1 MRGRPGMFMA
11 GIQSVASRRQIA
23 LLLIVTMIFPMLA
36 GCTGLGG
43 PPEPNARVESD
54 RTSINAGES
63 VNFDARASTSPES
76 TVITEYRWN
85 FDDGQR
91 SETVQGYTSHTFT
104 EAGVY
109 EIRVTVVND
118 LDGEDTASTTLV
130 VNGFPKI
137 SLSMPTAIRTGDVVT
152 LDASG
157 SSDPENGEL
166 TTVWDL
172 DWNVDSDNDGD
183 PTNDN
188 DAMGEIH
195 HFTPYESGNYT
206 GSVTVTDESDASAT
220 RMWNLSVLPRTYQ
233 VIWEER
239 TITYDWDGYLEQ
251 GKIHTI
257 THMPGEEG
265 RIMSFNATL
274 TLAMDLIPV
283 MLPQDNFSL
292 TVDVPD
298 DSWTQKVRTEQTN
311 ITHNASASMEYF
323 NLNPTAENTYNFSAD
338 SLEEL
343 LEMLNAQSGAG
354 FGEGDW
360 MWIIEAEEADPDLPI
375 DEVDPDGGNEWE
387 LVVEMTFLVPRINEV
402 GV

>member
-1 MRGRPGMFMA
+1 M
-11 GIQSVASRRQIA
+11 ASRRQVA
-23 LLLIVTMIFPMLA
+23 LLLIVTMVFPMLA

-54 RTSINAGES
+54 RVGINAGES

-76 TVITEYRWN
+76 TVITQYLWD
-85 FDDGQR
+85 FDNGQR
-91 SETVQGYTSHTFT
+91 SETVQGYTSHTFS

-109 EIRVTVVND
+109 EISVTVVND
-118 LDGEDTASTTLV
+118 LGGEDTATTVLI
-130 VNGFPKI
+130 VNGFPTI
-137 SLSMPTAIRTGDVVT
+137 SLSMPTAIRTGDIVT

-157 SSDPENGEL
+157 SSDPEQGEL

-172 DWNVDSDNDGD
+172 DWNVDSDKDGD

-188 DAMGEIH
+188 DAMGETH
-195 HFTPYESGNYT
+195 QFTPAESGNYT
-206 GSVTVTDESDASAT
+206 GSVTITDESDASVT
-220 RMWNLSVLPRTYQ
+220 RTWDLTVLPRTYQ
-233 VIWEER
+233 VIWEEQ

-251 GKIHTI
+251 SKIHTI
-257 THMPGEEG
+257 THIPGEVG

-274 TLAMDLIPV
+274 TLAMDIIPV

-298 DSWTQKVRTEQTN
+298 DSWSNTVRTEQTN
-311 ITHNASASMEYF
+311 ITHNASASMEYS
-323 NLNPTAENTYNFSAD
+323 NLNPTSENTYNFSAD

-343 LEMLNAQSGAG
+343 LEMLNIESGAG

-375 DEVDPDGGNEWE
+375 DDVDPDGGNDWE
-387 LVVEMTFLVPRINEV
+387 LVVEITFLVPRINEV

>member
-1 MRGRPGMFMA
+1 MQGRRDMSMA
-11 GIQSVASRRQIA
+11 WLQSMASRRQIA
-23 LLLIVTMIFPMLA
+23 LLLIVTMVFPMLA

-54 RTSINAGES
+54 RISINAGES

-76 TVITEYRWN
+76 TVITEYQWN
-85 FDDGQR
+85 FGDGQR
-91 SETVQGYTSHTFT
+91 SETVQGYTSHTFI
-104 EAGVY
+104 EAGIY
-109 EIRVTVVND
+109 EISVTVVND
-118 LDGEDTASTTLV
+118 LGGDDTDTTRLV
-130 VNGFPKI
+130 VNGFPQI

-172 DWNVDSDNDGD
+172 DWDVDSDNDGD
-183 PTNDN
+183 ATNDN

-195 HFTPYESGNYT
+195 RFTPYESGNYT
-206 GSVTVTDESDASAT
+206 GSVTISDESDASAT
-220 RMWNLSVLPRTYQ
+220 RVWNLSVLPRTYQ

-239 TITYDWDGYLEQ
+239 TVTYDWDGYLEQ
-251 GKIHTI
+251 SQIHTI
-257 THMPGEEG
+257 THTPGEEG

-274 TLAMDLIPV
+274 TLAMDIIPV

-292 TVDVPD
+292 TVDVPRD
-298 DSWTQKVRTEQTN
+298 DWSNTVRTEQSN
-311 ITHNASASMEYF
+311 ITQNASASMEYL
-323 NLNPTAENTYNFSAD
+323 NLNPTSENTYNFSAD

-360 MWIIEAEEADPDLPI
+360 MWIIEAEEADPDFPI

-387 LVVEMTFLVPRINEV
+387 LVVEITFLVPRINEV

>member
-1 MRGRPGMFMA
+1 MA
-11 GIQSVASRRQIA
+11 WLQSMASRRQIA
-23 LLLIVTMIFPMLA
+23 LLLIVTMVFPMLA

-54 RTSINAGES
+54 RISINAGES

-76 TVITEYRWN
+76 TVITEYQWN
-85 FDDGQR
+85 FGDGQR
-91 SETVQGYTSHTFT
+91 SETVQGYTSHTFI
-104 EAGVY
+104 EAGIY
-109 EIRVTVVND
+109 EISVTVVND
-118 LDGEDTASTTLV
+118 LGGDDTDTTRLV
-130 VNGFPKI
+130 VNGFPQI

-172 DWNVDSDNDGD
+172 DWDVDSDNDGD
-183 PTNDN
+183 ATNDN

-195 HFTPYESGNYT
+195 RFTPYESGNYT
-206 GSVTVTDESDASAT
+206 GSVTISDESDASAT
-220 RMWNLSVLPRTYQ
+220 RVWNLSVLPRTYQ

-239 TITYDWDGYLEQ
+239 TVTYDWDGYLEQ
-251 GKIHTI
+251 SQIHTI
-257 THMPGEEG
+257 THTPGEEG

-274 TLAMDLIPV
+274 TLAMDIIPV

-292 TVDVPD
+292 TVDVPRD
-298 DSWTQKVRTEQTN
+298 DWSNTVRTEQSN
-311 ITHNASASMEYF
+311 ITQNASASMEYL
-323 NLNPTAENTYNFSAD
+323 NLNPTSENTYNFSAD

-360 MWIIEAEEADPDLPI
+360 MWIIEAEEADPDFPI

-387 LVVEMTFLVPRINEV
+387 LVVEITFLVPRINEV

>member
-1 MRGRPGMFMA
+1 M
-11 GIQSVASRRQIA
+11 ASRRQVA
-23 LLLIVTMIFPMLA
+23 LLLIVTMVFPMLA

-54 RTSINAGES
+54 RVGINAGES

-76 TVITEYRWN
+76 TVITQYLWD
-85 FDDGQR
+85 FDNGQR
-91 SETVQGYTSHTFT
+91 SDTVQGYTSHTFS

-109 EIRVTVVND
+109 EISVTVVND
-118 LDGEDTASTTLV
+118 LGGEDTATTVLV
-130 VNGFPKI
+130 VNGFPTI
-137 SLSMPTAIRTGDVVT
+137 SLSMPTAIRTGDIVT

-157 SSDPENGEL
+157 SSDPEQGEL

-172 DWNVDSDNDGD
+172 DWNVDSDKDGD
-183 PTNDN
+183 STNDN
-188 DAMGEIH
+188 DAMGETH
-195 HFTPYESGNYT
+195 QFSPVESGNYT
-206 GSVTVTDESDASAT
+206 GSVTITDESDASVT
-220 RMWNLSVLPRTYQ
+220 RMWDLTVLPRTYQ
-233 VIWEER
+233 VIWEEQ

-251 GKIHTI
+251 SKIHTI
-257 THMPGEEG
+257 THIPGEVG

-274 TLAMDLIPV
+274 TLAMDIIPV

-298 DSWTQKVRTEQTN
+298 DSWSNTVRTEQTN
-311 ITHNASASMEYF
+311 ITHNASASMEYS
-323 NLNPTAENTYNFSAD
+323 NLNPTSENTYNFSAD

-343 LEMLNAQSGAG
+343 LEMLNIESGAG

-375 DEVDPDGGNEWE
+375 DDVDPDGGNDWE
-387 LVVEMTFLVPRINEV
+387 LVVEITFLVPRINEV

>member
-1 MRGRPGMFMA
+1 MSMVWL
-11 GIQSVASRRQIA
+11 QSMASRRQVA
-23 LLLIVTMIFPMLA
+23 LLLIVTMVFPMLA

-54 RTSINAGES
+54 RVGINAGES

-76 TVITEYRWN
+76 TVITQYLWD
-85 FDDGQR
+85 FDNGQR
-91 SETVQGYTSHTFT
+91 SDTVQGYTSHTFS

-109 EIRVTVVND
+109 EISVTVVND
-118 LDGEDTASTTLV
+118 LGGEDTATTVLI
-130 VNGFPKI
+130 VNGFPTI
-137 SLSMPTAIRTGDVVT
+137 SLSMPTAIRTGDIVT

-157 SSDPENGEL
+157 SSDPEQGEL

-172 DWNVDSDNDGD
+172 DWNVDSDKDGD

-188 DAMGEIH
+188 DAMGETH
-195 HFTPYESGNYT
+195 QFTPAESGNYT
-206 GSVTVTDESDASAT
+206 GSVTITDESDASVT
-220 RMWNLSVLPRTYQ
+220 RTWDLTVLPRTYQ
-233 VIWEER
+233 VIWEEQ

-251 GKIHTI
+251 SKIHTI
-257 THMPGEEG
+257 THIPGEVG

-274 TLAMDLIPV
+274 TLAMDIIPV

-298 DSWTQKVRTEQTN
+298 DSWSNTVRTEQTN
-311 ITHNASASMEYF
+311 ITHNASASMEYS
-323 NLNPTAENTYNFSAD
+323 NLNPTSENTYNFSAD

-343 LEMLNAQSGAG
+343 LEMLNIESGAG

-375 DEVDPDGGNEWE
+375 DDVDPDGGNDWE
-387 LVVEMTFLVPRINEV
+387 LVDEITFLVPRINEV

>member
-1 MRGRPGMFMA
+1 MPVVDLQPM
-11 GIQSVASRRQIA
+11 SSRRQIA
-23 LLLIVTMIFPMLA
+23 LLLIVTMVFPILA

-63 VNFDARASTSPES
+63 VNFDARGSTSPES
-76 TVITEYRWN
+76 TLITEYQWD
-85 FDDGQR
+85 FGDSQR
-91 SETVQGYTSHTFT
+91 SETVQGYTSHTFA
-104 EAGVY
+104 EAGIY
-109 EIRVTVVND
+109 DISVTVVND
-118 LDGEDTASTTLV
+118 LGGDDTDTTRLV
-130 VNGFPKI
+130 VNGFPTI
-137 SLSMPTAIRTGDVVT
+137 SLSMPTAIRTGDIVT

-172 DWNVDSDNDGD
+172 NWNMDSDNDGD
-183 PTNDN
+183 ATNDN

-195 HFTPYESGNYT
+195 RFTPDESGNYT
-206 GSVTVTDESDASAT
+206 GSVTITDESDASAT
-220 RMWNLSVLPRTYQ
+220 RIWNLSVLPRTYQ
-233 VIWEER
+233 VIWEEK
-239 TITYDWDGYLEQ
+239 TISYDWADYLEQ
-251 GKIHTI
+251 GEIHTI
-257 THMPGEEG
+257 THIPSEEG

-274 TLAMDLIPV
+274 TLAMDIIPT

-298 DSWTQKVRTEQTN
+298 DGWGNTVRTEQSN
-311 ITHNASASMEYF
+311 ITHNASASMEHL
-323 NLNPTAENTYNFSAD
+323 NLNPSSENTYNFSAD
-338 SLEEL
+338 SLDEL
-343 LEMLNAQSGAG
+343 LEMLNIQSGAG

-375 DEVDPDGGNEWE
+375 DEVDPDGGNDWK
-387 LVVEMTFLVPRINEV
+387 LVVEITFLVPRINEV

>member
-1 MRGRPGMFMA
+1 MA
-11 GIQSVASRRQIA
+11 WLQSMASQRQIA
-23 LLLIVTMIFPMLA
+23 LLLIVTMVSPMLA

-54 RTSINAGES
+54 RISINAGES

-76 TVITEYRWN
+76 TVITEYQWN
-85 FDDGQR
+85 FGDGQR
-91 SETVQGYTSHTFT
+91 SETVQGYTSHTFI
-104 EAGVY
+104 EAGIY
-109 EIRVTVVND
+109 EISVTVVND
-118 LDGEDTASTTLV
+118 LGGDDTDTTRLV
-130 VNGFPKI
+130 VNGFPQI

-172 DWNVDSDNDGD
+172 DWDVDSDNDGD
-183 PTNDN
+183 ATNDN

-195 HFTPYESGNYT
+195 RFTPYESGNYT
-206 GSVTVTDESDASAT
+206 GSVTISDESDASAT
-220 RMWNLSVLPRTYQ
+220 RVWNLSVLPRTYQ

-239 TITYDWDGYLEQ
+239 TVTYDWDGYLEQ
-251 GKIHTI
+251 SQIHTI
-257 THMPGEEG
+257 THTPGEEG

-274 TLAMDLIPV
+274 TLAMDIIPV

-292 TVDVPD
+292 TVDVPRD
-298 DSWTQKVRTEQTN
+298 DWSNTVRTEQSN
-311 ITHNASASMEYF
+311 ITQNASASMEYL
-323 NLNPTAENTYNFSAD
+323 NLNPTSENTYNFSAD

-360 MWIIEAEEADPDLPI
+360 MWIIEAEEADPDFPI

-387 LVVEMTFLVPRINEV
+387 LVVEITFLVPRINEV

>member
-1 MRGRPGMFMA
+1 M
-11 GIQSVASRRQIA
+11 SVAKSLRTHRPLA
-23 LLLIVTMIFPMLA
+23 FLMVMSMLLPMLA

-43 PPEPNARVESD
+43 PPEPNARIEGD
-54 RTSINAGES
+54 RSSINAGES
-63 VNFDARASTSPES
+63 VNFDARESTTPES
-76 TVITEYRWN
+76 TIITGYEWD
-85 FDDGQR
+85 FGDGTKT
-91 SETVQGYTSHTFT
+91 ETIQGYTSHTFAT
-104 EAGVY
+104 AGLF
-109 EIRVTVVND
+109 EIRVTVIND
-118 LDGEDTASTTLV
+118 LDGDDSATTQLV
-130 VNGFPKI
+130 VNGFPKV
-137 SLSMPTAIRTGDVVT
+137 SLSMPIAIRTGDVVT

-188 DAMGEIH
+188 DAMGATH
-195 HFTPYESGNYT
+195 RFTPYESGNYT

-233 VIWEER
+233 VIWEEK
-239 TITYDWDGYLEQ
+239 TITLEDDGYLEQ
-251 GKIHTI
+251 NKIHTI
-257 THMPGEEG
+257 VHVPSEHG

-274 TLAMDLIPV
+274 TLAMDIIPI

-292 TVDVPD
+292 MVDVTD
-298 DSWTQKVRTEQTN
+298 DSWSHKVRTEQSNVTR
-311 ITHNASASMEYF
+311 NASASMEF
-323 NLNPTAENTYNFSAD
+323 INLNPNSEDAYNLTAD

-343 LEMLNAQSGAG
+343 IIMLDEQSGAG
-354 FGEGDW
+354 FGLGDW
-360 MWIIEAEEADPDLPI
+360 LWIIEAEESDPDIPI

-387 LVVEMTFLVPRINEV
+387 LVVEFTILVPRISEV

>member
-1 MRGRPGMFMA
+1 MQGRRDMSMA
-11 GIQSVASRRQIA
+11 WLQSVASRRQIA
-23 LLLIVTMIFPMLA
+23 LLLIVTMVFPMLA

-54 RTSINAGES
+54 RISINAGES

-76 TVITEYRWN
+76 TVITEYQWN
-85 FDDGQR
+85 FGDGQR
-91 SETVQGYTSHTFT
+91 SETVQGYTSHTFI
-104 EAGVY
+104 EAGIY
-109 EIRVTVVND
+109 EISVTVVND
-118 LDGEDTASTTLV
+118 LGGDDTDTTRLV
-130 VNGFPKI
+130 VNGFPQI

-172 DWNVDSDNDGD
+172 DWDVDSDNDGD
-183 PTNDN
+183 ATNDN

-195 HFTPYESGNYT
+195 RFTPYESGNYT
-206 GSVTVTDESDASAT
+206 GSVTISDESDASAT
-220 RMWNLSVLPRTYQ
+220 RVWNLSVLPRTYQ

-239 TITYDWDGYLEQ
+239 TVTYDWDGYLEQ
-251 GKIHTI
+251 SQIHTI
-257 THMPGEEG
+257 THTPGEEG

-274 TLAMDLIPV
+274 TLAMDIIPV

-292 TVDVPD
+292 TVDVPRD
-298 DSWTQKVRTEQTN
+298 DWSNTVRTEQSN
-311 ITHNASASMEYF
+311 ITQNASASMEYL
-323 NLNPTAENTYNFSAD
+323 NLNPTSENTYNFSAD

-360 MWIIEAEEADPDLPI
+360 MWIIEAEEADPDFPI

-387 LVVEMTFLVPRINEV
+387 LVVEITFLVPRINEV

>member
-1 MRGRPGMFMA
+1 MSMVWL
-11 GIQSVASRRQIA
+11 QSMASRRQVA
-23 LLLIVTMIFPMLA
+23 LLLIVTMVFPMLA

-54 RTSINAGES
+54 RVGINAGES

-76 TVITEYRWN
+76 TVITQYLWD
-85 FDDGQR
+85 FDNGQR
-91 SETVQGYTSHTFT
+91 SDTVQGYTSHTFS

-109 EIRVTVVND
+109 EISVTVVND
-118 LDGEDTASTTLV
+118 LGGEDTATTVLI
-130 VNGFPKI
+130 VNGFPTI
-137 SLSMPTAIRTGDVVT
+137 SLSMPTAIRTGDIVT

-157 SSDPENGEL
+157 SSDPEQGEL

-172 DWNVDSDNDGD
+172 DWNVDSDKDGD

-188 DAMGEIH
+188 DAMGETH
-195 HFTPYESGNYT
+195 QFTPAESGNYT
-206 GSVTVTDESDASAT
+206 GSVTITDESDASVT
-220 RMWNLSVLPRTYQ
+220 RTWDLTVLPRTYQ
-233 VIWEER
+233 VIWEEQ

-251 GKIHTI
+251 SKIHTI
-257 THMPGEEG
+257 THIPGEVG

-274 TLAMDLIPV
+274 TLAMDIIPV

-298 DSWTQKVRTEQTN
+298 DSWSNTVRTEQTN
-311 ITHNASASMEYF
+311 ITHNASASMEYS
-323 NLNPTAENTYNFSAD
+323 NLNPTSENTYNFSAD

-343 LEMLNAQSGAG
+343 LEMLNIESGAG

-375 DEVDPDGGNEWE
+375 DDVDPDGGNDWE
-387 LVVEMTFLVPRINEV
+387 LVVEITFLVPRINEV

>member
-1 MRGRPGMFMA
+1 MA
-11 GIQSVASRRQIA
+11 WLQSVASRRQIA
-23 LLLIVTMIFPMLA
+23 LLLIVTMVFPMLA

-54 RTSINAGES
+54 RISINAGES

-76 TVITEYRWN
+76 TVITEYQWN
-85 FDDGQR
+85 FGDGQR
-91 SETVQGYTSHTFT
+91 SETVQGYTSHTFI
-104 EAGVY
+104 EAGIY
-109 EIRVTVVND
+109 EISVTVVND
-118 LDGEDTASTTLV
+118 LGGDDTDTTRLV
-130 VNGFPKI
+130 VNGFPQI

-172 DWNVDSDNDGD
+172 DWDVDSDNDGD
-183 PTNDN
+183 ATNDN

-195 HFTPYESGNYT
+195 RFTPYESGNYT
-206 GSVTVTDESDASAT
+206 GSVTISDESDASAT
-220 RMWNLSVLPRTYQ
+220 RVWNLSVLPRTYQ

-239 TITYDWDGYLEQ
+239 TVTYDWDGYLEQ
-251 GKIHTI
+251 SQIHTI
-257 THMPGEEG
+257 THTPGEEG

-274 TLAMDLIPV
+274 TLAMDIIPV

-292 TVDVPD
+292 TVDVPRD
-298 DSWTQKVRTEQTN
+298 DWSNTVRTEQSN
-311 ITHNASASMEYF
+311 ITQNASASMEYL
-323 NLNPTAENTYNFSAD
+323 NLNPTSENTYNFSAD

-360 MWIIEAEEADPDLPI
+360 MWIIEAEEADPDFPI

-387 LVVEMTFLVPRINEV
+387 LVVEITFLVPRINEV

>member
-1 MRGRPGMFMA
+1 MA
-11 GIQSVASRRQIA
+11 WVQSMASRRQIA
-23 LLLIVTMIFPMLA
+23 LLLIVTMVFPMLA

-85 FDDGQR
+85 FGDGQR

-104 EAGVY
+104 EAGLY
-109 EIRVTVVND
+109 EISVTVVND
-118 LDGEDTASTTLV
+118 LDGDDTATTVLV

-137 SLSMPTAIRTGDVVT
+137 SLSMPIAIRTGDVVT

-183 PTNDN
+183 ATNDN

-195 HFTPYESGNYT
+195 RFTPYESGNYT

-257 THMPGEEG
+257 THLPGEEG

-274 TLAMDLIPV
+274 TLAMDILPV

-292 TVDVPD
+292 TVDVPG
-298 DSWTQKVRTEQTN
+298 DSWTQTVRTEQTN

-323 NLNPTAENTYNFSAD
+323 NLNPVSENTYNFSAD

-387 LVVEMTFLVPRINEV
+387 LIVEMTFLVPRINEV

>member
-1 MRGRPGMFMA
+1 MVWL
-11 GIQSVASRRQIA
+11 QSMASRRQVA
-23 LLLIVTMIFPMLA
+23 LLLIITMVFPMLA

-54 RTSINAGES
+54 RVGINAGES

-76 TVITEYRWN
+76 TVITQYLWD
-85 FDDGQR
+85 FDNGQR
-91 SETVQGYTSHTFT
+91 SDTVQGYTSHTFS

-109 EIRVTVVND
+109 EISVTVVND
-118 LDGEDTASTTLV
+118 LGGEDTATTVLI
-130 VNGFPKI
+130 VNGFPTI
-137 SLSMPTAIRTGDVVT
+137 SLSMPTAIRTGDIVT

-157 SSDPENGEL
+157 SSDPEQGEL

-172 DWNVDSDNDGD
+172 DWNVDSDKDGD

-188 DAMGEIH
+188 DAMGETH
-195 HFTPYESGNYT
+195 QFTPAESGNYT
-206 GSVTVTDESDASAT
+206 GSVTITDESDASVT
-220 RMWNLSVLPRTYQ
+220 RTWDLTVLPRTYQ
-233 VIWEER
+233 VIWEEQ

-251 GKIHTI
+251 SKIHTI
-257 THMPGEEG
+257 THIPGEVG

-274 TLAMDLIPV
+274 TLAMDIIPV

-298 DSWTQKVRTEQTN
+298 DSWSNTVRTEQTN
-311 ITHNASASMEYF
+311 ITHNASASMEYS
-323 NLNPTAENTYNFSAD
+323 NLNPTSENTYNFSAD

-343 LEMLNAQSGAG
+343 LEMLNIESGAG

-375 DEVDPDGGNEWE
+375 DDVDPDGGNDWE
-387 LVVEMTFLVPRINEV
+387 LVVEITFLVPRINEV

>member
-1 MRGRPGMFMA
+1 MA
-11 GIQSVASRRQIA
+11 WLQSMASRRQIA
-23 LLLIVTMIFPMLA
+23 LVLIVTMVSPMLA

-54 RTSINAGES
+54 RISINAGES

-76 TVITEYRWN
+76 TVITEYQWN
-85 FDDGQR
+85 FGDGQR
-91 SETVQGYTSHTFT
+91 SETVQGYTSHTFI
-104 EAGVY
+104 EAGIY
-109 EIRVTVVND
+109 EISVTVVND
-118 LDGEDTASTTLV
+118 LGGDDTDTTRLV
-130 VNGFPKI
+130 VNGFPQI

-172 DWNVDSDNDGD
+172 DWDVDSDNDGD
-183 PTNDN
+183 ATNDN
-188 DAMGEIH
+188 DAMGEVH
-195 HFTPYESGNYT
+195 RFTPYESGNYT
-206 GSVTVTDESDASAT
+206 GSVTISDESDASAT
-220 RMWNLSVLPRTYQ
+220 RVWNLSVLPRTYQ

-239 TITYDWDGYLEQ
+239 TVTYDWDGYLEQ
-251 GKIHTI
+251 SQIHTI
-257 THMPGEEG
+257 THTPGEEG

-274 TLAMDLIPV
+274 TLAMDIIPV

-292 TVDVPD
+292 TVDVPRD
-298 DSWTQKVRTEQTN
+298 DWSNTVRTEQSN
-311 ITHNASASMEYF
+311 ITQNASASMEYL

-360 MWIIEAEEADPDLPI
+360 MWIIEAEEADPDFPI

-387 LVVEMTFLVPRINEV
+387 LVVEITFLVPRINEV

>member
-1 MRGRPGMFMA
+1 MPVVDLQPM
-11 GIQSVASRRQIA
+11 SSRRQIA
-23 LLLIVTMIFPMLA
+23 LLLIVTMVFPILA

-63 VNFDARASTSPES
+63 VNFDARGSTSPES
-76 TVITEYRWN
+76 TLITEYQWD
-85 FDDGQR
+85 FGDSQR
-91 SETVQGYTSHTFT
+91 SETVQGYTSHTFA
-104 EAGVY
+104 EAGIY
-109 EIRVTVVND
+109 DISVTVVND
-118 LDGEDTASTTLV
+118 LGGDDTDTTRLV
-130 VNGFPKI
+130 VNGFPTI
-137 SLSMPTAIRTGDVVT
+137 SLSMPTAIRTGDIVT

-172 DWNVDSDNDGD
+172 DWAVDSDNDGD

-195 HFTPYESGNYT
+195 RFTPDESGNYT
-206 GSVTVTDESDASAT
+206 GSVTITDESDASAT
-220 RMWNLSVLPRTYQ
+220 RIWNLSVLPRTYQ
-233 VIWEER
+233 VIWEEK
-239 TITYDWDGYLEQ
+239 TISYDWADYLEQ
-251 GKIHTI
+251 GEIHTI
-257 THMPGEEG
+257 THIPSEEG

-274 TLAMDLIPV
+274 TLAMDIIPT

-298 DSWTQKVRTEQTN
+298 DGWGNTVRTEQSN
-311 ITHNASASMEYF
+311 ITHNASASMEHL
-323 NLNPTAENTYNFSAD
+323 NLNPSSENTYNFSAD
-338 SLEEL
+338 SLDEL
-343 LEMLNAQSGAG
+343 LEMLNIQSGAG

-375 DEVDPDGGNEWE
+375 DEVDPDGGNDWK
-387 LVVEMTFLVPRINEV
+387 LVVEITFLVPRINEV

>member
-1 MRGRPGMFMA
+1 MSMVWL
-11 GIQSVASRRQIA
+11 QSMASRRQVA
-23 LLLIVTMIFPMLA
+23 LLLIVTMVFPMLA

-54 RTSINAGES
+54 RAGINAGES

-76 TVITEYRWN
+76 TVITQYLWN
-85 FDDGQR
+85 FDNGQR
-91 SETVQGYTSHTFT
+91 SETVQGYTSHTFS

-109 EIRVTVVND
+109 EISVTVVND
-118 LDGEDTASTTLV
+118 LGGEDTATTVLI
-130 VNGFPKI
+130 VNGFPTI

-157 SSDPENGEL
+157 SSDPEQGEL

-172 DWNVDSDNDGD
+172 DWNVDSDKDGD

-188 DAMGEIH
+188 DAMGETH
-195 HFTPYESGNYT
+195 QFTPAESGNYT
-206 GSVTVTDESDASAT
+206 GSVTITDESDASVT
-220 RMWNLSVLPRTYQ
+220 RTWDLTVLPRTYQ
-233 VIWEER
+233 VIWEEQ

-251 GKIHTI
+251 SKTHTI
-257 THMPGEEG
+257 THIPGEVG

-274 TLAMDLIPV
+274 TLAMDIIPV

-298 DSWTQKVRTEQTN
+298 DSWSNTVRTEQTN
-311 ITHNASASMEYF
+311 ITHNASASMEYS
-323 NLNPTAENTYNFSAD
+323 NLNPTSENTYNFSAD

-343 LEMLNAQSGAG
+343 LEMLNIESGAG

-375 DEVDPDGGNEWE
+375 DDVDPDGGNDWE
-387 LVVEMTFLVPRINEV
+387 LVVEITFLVPRINEV

>member
-1 MRGRPGMFMA
+1 MPVVDLQPM
-11 GIQSVASRRQIA
+11 ASRRQIA
-23 LLLIVTMIFPMLA
+23 LLLIVTMVFPILA

-63 VNFDARASTSPES
+63 VNFDARGSTSPES
-76 TVITEYRWN
+76 TLITEYQWD
-85 FDDGQR
+85 FGDSQR
-91 SETVQGYTSHTFT
+91 SETVQGYTSHTFA
-104 EAGVY
+104 EAGIY
-109 EIRVTVVND
+109 DISVTVVND
-118 LDGEDTASTTLV
+118 LGGDDTDTTRLV
-130 VNGFPKI
+130 VNGFPTI
-137 SLSMPTAIRTGDVVT
+137 SLSMPTAIRTGDIVT

-172 DWNVDSDNDGD
+172 DWAVDSDNDGD

-195 HFTPYESGNYT
+195 RFTPDESGNYT
-206 GSVTVTDESDASAT
+206 GSVTITDESDASAT
-220 RMWNLSVLPRTYQ
+220 RIWNLSVLPRTYQ
-233 VIWEER
+233 VIWEEK
-239 TITYDWDGYLEQ
+239 TISYDWADYLEQ
-251 GKIHTI
+251 GEIHTI
-257 THMPGEEG
+257 THIPSEEG

-274 TLAMDLIPV
+274 TLAMDIIPT

-298 DSWTQKVRTEQTN
+298 DGWGNTVRTEQSN
-311 ITHNASASMEYF
+311 ITHNASASMEHL
-323 NLNPTAENTYNFSAD
+323 NLNPSSENTYNFSAD
-338 SLEEL
+338 SLDEL
-343 LEMLNAQSGAG
+343 LEMLNIQSGAG
-354 FGEGDW
+354 FGEGNW

-375 DEVDPDGGNEWE
+375 DEVDPDGGNDWK
-387 LVVEMTFLVPRINEV
+387 LVVEITFLVPRINEV

>member
-1 MRGRPGMFMA
+1 
-11 GIQSVASRRQIA
+11 
-23 LLLIVTMIFPMLA
+23 MLA

-43 PPEPNARVESD
+43 PPEPNARIEGD
-54 RTSINAGES
+54 RSSINAGES
-63 VNFDARASTSPES
+63 VNFDARESTTPES
-76 TVITEYRWN
+76 TIITGYEWD
-85 FDDGQR
+85 FGDGTTTQ
-91 SETVQGYTSHTFT
+91 TIQGYTSHTFAT
-104 EAGVY
+104 AGLF
-109 EIRVTVVND
+109 EIRVTVIND
-118 LDGEDTASTTLV
+118 LDGDDSATTQLV
-130 VNGFPKI
+130 VNGFPKV
-137 SLSMPTAIRTGDVVT
+137 SLSMPIAIRTGDVVT

-188 DAMGEIH
+188 DAMGATH
-195 HFTPYESGNYT
+195 RFTPYESGNYT

-233 VIWEER
+233 VIWEEK
-239 TITYDWDGYLEQ
+239 TITLEDDGYLEQ
-251 GKIHTI
+251 NKIHTI
-257 THMPGEEG
+257 VHVPSEHG

-274 TLAMDLIPV
+274 TLAMDIIPI

-292 TVDVPD
+292 MVDVTD
-298 DSWTQKVRTEQTN
+298 DSWSHKVRTEQSNVTR
-311 ITHNASASMEYF
+311 NASASMEF
-323 NLNPTAENTYNFSAD
+323 INLNPNSEDAYNLTAD

-343 LEMLNAQSGAG
+343 IIMLDEQSGAG
-354 FGEGDW
+354 FGLGDW
-360 MWIIEAEEADPDLPI
+360 LWIIEAEESDPDIPI

-387 LVVEMTFLVPRINEV
+387 LVVEFTILVPRISEV